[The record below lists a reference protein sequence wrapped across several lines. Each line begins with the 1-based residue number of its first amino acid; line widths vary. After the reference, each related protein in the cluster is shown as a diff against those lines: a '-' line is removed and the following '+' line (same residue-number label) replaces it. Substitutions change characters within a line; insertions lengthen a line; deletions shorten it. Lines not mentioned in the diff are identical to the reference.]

1 MSDRSGKNLA
11 AKAEWDSLEGEM
23 TMEIVN
29 SIAAKHGVTGK
40 LRLFAEPFILPS
52 YLLFMSLRGQVA
64 VSPHQGQ
71 GGQGV
76 GQARHGDVQ
85 RGPWTNRLHGQGLY
99 SPS

>member
-85 RGPWTNRLHGQGLY
+85 RGPWTNRLHGQGLL
-99 SPS
+99 S

>member
-85 RGPWTNRLHGQGLY
+85 RGPWTNCLHGQGL
-99 SPS
+99 

>member
-40 LRLFAEPFILPS
+40 LTLYEEPFFLPF

-76 GQARHGDVQ
+76 GQACHGDVQ
-85 RGPWTNRLHGQGLY
+85 RGPWTNCLHGQGL
-99 SPS
+99 

>member
-40 LRLFAEPFILPS
+40 LILYEEPFFSALPGCCPSFLIRNIL
-52 YLLFMSLRGQVA
+52 LKR
-64 VSPHQGQ
+64 
-71 GGQGV
+71 
-76 GQARHGDVQ
+76 
-85 RGPWTNRLHGQGLY
+85 
-99 SPS
+99 